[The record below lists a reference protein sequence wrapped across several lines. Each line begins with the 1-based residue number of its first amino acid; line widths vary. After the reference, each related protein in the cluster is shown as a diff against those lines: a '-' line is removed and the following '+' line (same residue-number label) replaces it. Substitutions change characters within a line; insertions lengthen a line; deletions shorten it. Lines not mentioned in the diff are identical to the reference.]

1 MACALAIAGNINVRP
16 SARGRASPMSKK
28 RLLNFEDK
36 TEMDIILRFLLKR
49 VYLNI
54 CVLMVD
60 MSLSHCP
67 NGAWMNNL
75 FMLGVS

>member
-1 MACALAIAGNINVRP
+1 
-16 SARGRASPMSKK
+16 MSKK

-36 TEMDIILRFLLKR
+36 TEMDIIFQFLLKR
-49 VYLNI
+49 VYLDI

-75 FMLGVS
+75 FMLGVSKNTTSVSCTMSAFSTPS

>member
-1 MACALAIAGNINVRP
+1 
-16 SARGRASPMSKK
+16 MSKK

-49 VYLNI
+49 VYLDI

-75 FMLGVS
+75 YELGVS